1 MDIKIPVINA
11 FDEIGDKKKSFAREQ
26 KFILKKQ
33 VKISVLKNTITEIKS
48 RKVYKQNRPSRR
60 QY

>member
-48 RKVYKQNRPSRR
+48 RKV
-60 QY
+60 